1 MTLFDDSFQA
11 PDTGPRPHAA
21 AETPG
26 ESQSPAASADLPLGG
41 DPISLAATVP
51 AALPVP
57 SRKFHYDP
65 SLPADLRIS
74 WSWPHL
80 LLFLLFAVASQFA
93 VGIGALAYYSV
104 ERHLSQAQVL
114 KLLESDPKALVGT
127 TILWFG
133 LMLLFLYITLSVL
146 RDAPFWSSLGWR
158 RLGPSSAGKSRAW
171 IYFFSGT
178 ALSLFVAIASS
189 RVKDADHT
197 PMEQLFKSRSGA
209 ILLMSMAVFV
219 APLVEETLFRGYLY
233 PVLARII
240 SSIAHFL
247 GMEARAAFRTGV
259 ASSILLT
266 GVLFGLLHAPQLGWT
281 FGLVSLLTL
290 VGVVFTLARAWTG
303 TVFASFLLHLG
314 YNSFLAVTS
323 IVVTKGFTH
332 MPPGN

>member
-1 MTLFDDSFQA
+1 MTLFDDPLLPPDHETSPQSA
-11 PDTGPRPHAA
+11 PEIG
-21 AETPG
+21 
-26 ESQSPAASADLPLGG
+26 PAAPQQPATPSEFQLGG

-51 AALPVP
+51 AAVPASSHLPSVP
-57 SRKFHYDP
+57 D
-65 SLPADLRIS
+65 DLRIS

-80 LLFLLFAVASQFA
+80 LLFLLFAIVSQFA

-104 ERHLSQAQVL
+104 QRHLSQAKVL

-133 LMLLFLYITLSVL
+133 LMLLFLYVTLSVL

-158 RLGPSSAGKSRAW
+158 KFGANPAHSKGRAW
-171 IYFFSGT
+171 MYFFCGI

-189 RVKDADHT
+189 RVKNTDHI
-197 PMEQLFKSRSGA
+197 PMEELFKSRSGA

-240 SSIAHFL
+240 SSIAHFF
-247 GMEARAAFRTGV
+247 GMEAPAAFRTGV

-266 GVLFGLLHAPQLGWT
+266 GLLFGLLHAPQLGWT

-303 TVFASFLLHLG
+303 TVLASFLLHLG

-323 IVVTKGFTH
+323 IVATKGFTH
-332 MPPGN
+332 MPPGS